1 MPNSQDTAIYEAVSL
16 SDYINCTTMAK
27 ETLVCRSPTISDSL
41 SHQTSKFTKSVKSTK
56 NKKLSSKSTGIQ
68 SDCLA
73 SINRS
78 FQAKGFS
85 KQARSLLSASWR
97 KGITV
102 VNSKN
107 TVAGVVQGKL
117 IPIQQL

>member
-1 MPNSQDTAIYEAVSL
+1 MPDSQDTAIYEAIPL

-41 SHQTSKFTKSVKSTK
+41 SHQTSIFTKAGKSTK
-56 NKKLSSKSTGIQ
+56 NKNLSSKSTGIQ
-68 SDCLA
+68 FNCLA

-78 FQAKGFS
+78 FQKKKAFLNKLDHYSQHHGENG
-85 KQARSLLSASWR
+85 L

-102 VNSKN
+102 VN
-107 TVAGVVQGKL
+107 
-117 IPIQQL
+117 

>member
-1 MPNSQDTAIYEAVSL
+1 MKLLYSQHHGE
-16 SDYINCTTMAK
+16 
-27 ETLVCRSPTISDSL
+27 
-41 SHQTSKFTKSVKSTK
+41 
-56 NKKLSSKSTGIQ
+56 
-68 SDCLA
+68 
-73 SINRS
+73 
-78 FQAKGFS
+78 KG
-85 KQARSLLSASWR
+85 L

>member
-1 MPNSQDTAIYEAVSL
+1 ME
-16 SDYINCTTMAK
+16 K
-27 ETLVCRSPTISDSL
+27 RDS
-41 SHQTSKFTKSVKSTK
+41 
-56 NKKLSSKSTGIQ
+56 
-68 SDCLA
+68 
-73 SINRS
+73 
-78 FQAKGFS
+78 
-85 KQARSLLSASWR
+85 